1 LIAISPRRELWIN
14 DTGTA
19 RCVVDELRRNVF
31 ANDEISEIVSVNV
44 RLNLLTPKMEV
55 LLSKLL

>member
-19 RCVVDELRRNVF
+19 RGVVDELRRNVF